1 MEKLQNKYR
10 RFREWEQ
17 QPHEVAP
24 LSEEQHVCATCST
37 HYEGNYCPR
46 CGQSCKIVRYSF
58 KNAFLLYLDVW
69 GLGNRGMFRSIRDLI
84 LRPGY
89 MIRASTSRVSTAV

>member
-58 KNAFLLYLDVW
+58 KNAFLLCTLSQGLRYTFIIMPNMVPSDLKKPNIFGIALD
-69 GLGNRGMFRSIRDLI
+69 FS
-84 LRPGY
+84 
-89 MIRASTSRVSTAV
+89 